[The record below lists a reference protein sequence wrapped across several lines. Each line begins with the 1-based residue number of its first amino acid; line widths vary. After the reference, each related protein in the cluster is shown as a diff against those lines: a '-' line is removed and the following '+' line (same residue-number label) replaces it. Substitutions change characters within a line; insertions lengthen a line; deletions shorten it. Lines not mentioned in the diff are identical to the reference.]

1 LNERALSYAV
11 VTPARD
17 EVDNLERLA
26 ACLLA
31 QTIRPTRWVIVD
43 TGSEDGTPAG
53 AEALAAENDWIRVV
67 SIREPHERGGPIV
80 RAFMVGVVALDTA
93 SDVIVKL
100 DADISFEDGYF
111 AELLRRFDAD
121 PKLGIASGTC
131 LEQEDGRWR
140 ERHVTGGHVWGAC
153 RAYRAR
159 CLAEIRPLEERMGW
173 DGIDAYR
180 ANARGWHTATFKDI
194 PFRHHRGEGIRDG
207 LPREAWLARGR
218 AAHYMGYRP
227 SFLVLRALR
236 HAVREPAAFTMVA
249 GFLRSALARE
259 PRCPD
264 AVARRYLR
272 RQQRLRALP
281 LRSLESLGKRPRLKL

>member
-17 EVDNLERLA
+17 EVDNIERVS

-43 TGSEDGTPAG
+43 TGSEDGTPFRG
-53 AEALAAENDWIRVV
+53 EVLATENDWIRNV
-67 SIREPHERGGPIV
+67 SIREPRARGGPIV
-80 RAFMVGVVALDTA
+80 RAFMAGVAALDA
-93 SDVIVKL
+93 AADVIVKL
-100 DADISFEDGYF
+100 DADISFHNRYF
-111 AELLRRFDAD
+111 AELLRRFEVD
-121 PKLGIASGTC
+121 PALGIASGTC
-131 LEQEDGRWR
+131 LEEANGDWR

-153 RAYRAR
+153 RAYRMS
-159 CLAEIRPLEERMGW
+159 CLEAIAPLEERMGW
-173 DGIDAYR
+173 DGIDVLR
-180 ANARGWHTATFKDI
+180 ASARGWDTATFKDI

-227 SFLVLRALR
+227 SYLVIRAFR
-236 HAVREPAAFTMVA
+236 YAVREPAALAMVA
-249 GFLRSALARE
+249 GFVRSALEHE

-272 RQQRLRALP
+272 RQQRLRSLP
-281 LRSLESLGKRPRLKL
+281 VRSLESLGKRQT